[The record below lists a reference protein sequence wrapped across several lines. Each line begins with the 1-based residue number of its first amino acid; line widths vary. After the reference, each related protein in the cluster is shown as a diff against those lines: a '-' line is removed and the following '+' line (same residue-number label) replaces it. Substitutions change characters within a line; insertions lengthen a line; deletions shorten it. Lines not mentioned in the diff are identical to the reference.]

1 MKASRIPKV
10 EREPWNVPLGTLTR
24 QERIFVLAVCVL
36 GMNAT
41 DAFSTAFSDSK
52 ASRASMAVRSCVLLR
67 DERLQEAMETLR
79 AYADLKLFKFT
90 DRRRR
95 D

>member
-1 MKASRIPKV
+1 MKASRIPKI
-10 EREPWNVPLGTLTR
+10 EKEPWNVPLGKLTR

-36 GMNAT
+36 GMTAT
-41 DAFSTAFSDSK
+41 DAFATAFSDSK